1 MLAVQQDSQSMA
13 WAHLINIVEIDVA
26 KAEPVRLVV
35 YPLLCQ
41 TRPSVQKIAY
51 SHQAVIHVTVA
62 SDLD

>member
-1 MLAVQQDSQSMA
+1 MA
-13 WAHLINIVEIDVA
+13 WAHLIDIVELDVA

-35 YPLLCQ
+35 YPLLCP